1 MTSREPTAGGGTPHE
16 IAGIERPHRRL
27 WAYKAFASLIFGPL
41 FPIVMV
47 IHYLRYRTLRYRFD
61 DQGISMSWGAL
72 RRREINLTYARIQ
85 DIHVTSGL
93 IERWFGLARIQIQT
107 ASGSHK
113 PEMTIEGIVPFAP
126 LRRFLEDRIRRD
138 PAATAAPSEGGIVVS
153 PDALRELVSSLD
165 TVAKELDRVREAL
178 AAREHEHV

>member
-1 MTSREPTAGGGTPHE
+1 MASRTSPARGSALHE
-16 IAGIERPHRRL
+16 VAEIERPHRRL
-27 WAYKAFASLIFGPL
+27 WAYKALISLAFGPL
-41 FPIVMV
+41 FPIVLVMN
-47 IHYLRYRTLRYRFD
+47 YLKFRTLRYRFD

-72 RRREINLTYARIQ
+72 RRQEINLTYARIQ

-126 LRRFLEDRIRRD
+126 LRQFLEGRIRD
-138 PAATAAPSEGGIVVS
+138 DHADVAAASSAAIVVT
-153 PDALRELVSSLD
+153 PDALRELVSHLE
-165 TVAKELDRVREAL
+165 TVTTELIRVREAL
-178 AAREHEHV
+178 AERETGDV